1 MPTPRQALHGCGSAG
16 PAASSLTQASLVEAL
31 RKRRGS
37 RAIMRLPVAVAS
49 SQARSRAP
57 RQLPAICALF
67 LLAGLAAVLRLWSL
81 SAVPSDPFYDAAV
94 RSMPLSLHNFLL
106 GAYDPGGSLA
116 VDKPP
121 LDLWLQVLS
130 TQLLGFTSFALKLP
144 PAIAGTAGALVLFD
158 AVRRVFGLAAGI
170 ASGVALAV
178 LPIAVLTARSDT
190 MDSVSMLLSVI
201 ALWSLVRF
209 ATGEQRLRWCLLAAA
224 AMGLAF
230 EVKLFEGL
238 VALPAL
244 LLFGLLTCRERRL
257 ARLAAS
263 SAVLL
268 VVALGWLTMT
278 LLVPAS
284 QRPYAIGSTDGSAWN
299 AAFVF
304 NGYDRIAGASTQPAL
319 SAQLSPSQLT
329 PANDSEVARSAVPIG
344 APAVLRLFDHNGPLS
359 GLRLGFVLLLALVL
373 GIPALLWAVARPR
386 GPDDE
391 IERAFGAA
399 LLLWLLIGVVL
410 FSAMARLHPRYTEA
424 FTPAVAAAAGIGCA
438 WALRDGV
445 WQRIFTVAGAVGL
458 ALYGRWLLDGSSTAW
473 RLTAAGA
480 IVACVGLLV
489 TAERVRPPLI
499 AAGLALA
506 ALALPIQ
513 VDASLISNHEF
524 DSGRTGALSSAYVS
538 DIGSYIAGH
547 APGARYEFAAADPTE
562 VGALIVADRRPILSL
577 TSYNQHELLPV
588 ARLRALVASGQLR
601 FAVLDGGCGHGATA
615 SLLPGCSVG
624 AAWVRAHGRD
634 VSLLAGLPHAGVL
647 YLLRTR

>member
-1 MPTPRQALHGCGSAG
+1 M
-16 PAASSLTQASLVEAL
+16 
-31 RKRRGS
+31 
-37 RAIMRLPVAVAS
+37 
-49 SQARSRAP
+49 P
-57 RQLPAICALF
+57 RQLSAICALV
-67 LLAGLAAVLRLWSL
+67 LLAGLAAALRLWSL

-144 PAIAGTAGALVLFD
+144 PAIAGTAGALVLYD
-158 AVRRVFGLAAGI
+158 AVRRVFGLAAGV
-170 ASGVALAV
+170 AAGVALAV
-178 LPIAVLTARSDT
+178 LPIAVLSARSDT

-209 ATGEQRLRWCLLAAA
+209 AHGGRRLRWCLLAAA

-244 LLFGLLTCRERRL
+244 LLFGLLVSRERRL
-257 ARLAAS
+257 VRLAAS
-263 SAVLL
+263 SAVFL
-268 VVALGWLTMT
+268 VVALGWLTTMT
-278 LLVPAS
+278 LLFPAS

-319 SAQLSPSQLT
+319 SAQLSPGQLK
-329 PANDSEVARSAVPIG
+329 PANNSEVARSAVPIG
-344 APAVLRLFDHNGPLS
+344 APALLRLFDHNGPLS
-359 GLRLGFVLLLALVL
+359 GLRLGFLLLLALLL
-373 GIPALLWAVARPR
+373 GVPALAWAIARPR
-386 GPDDE
+386 GPDGG

-399 LLLWLLIGVVL
+399 LLVWLVIGVVL
-410 FSAMARLHPRYTEA
+410 FSAMARLHPRYTEG

-438 WALRDGV
+438 WALRDGL
-445 WQRIFTVAGAVGL
+445 WQRVLTVAGAVGL
-458 ALYGRWLLDGSSTAW
+458 ALYGRWLLDGSSTTW

-480 IVACVGLLV
+480 IAACVALLLP
-489 TAERVRPPLI
+489 AARLRLPLLSG
-499 AAGLALA
+499 GLALA
-506 ALALPIQ
+506 ALALPLQ

-524 DSGRTGALSSAYVS
+524 DSGRTGALSNAYVH
-538 DIGSYIAGH
+538 DIGSYIAAH
-547 APGARYEFAAADPTE
+547 APAARYEFAAADPTE
-562 VGALIVADRRPILSL
+562 VAALIVADRRPILSL
-577 TSYNQHELLPV
+577 TSYDEHELLPIK
-588 ARLRALVASGQLR
+588 RLRALVSSGQLR
-601 FAVLDGGCGHGATA
+601 FAVLDGGCGRGAA
-615 SLLPGCSVG
+615 AALLPGCSAG
-624 AAWVRAHGRD
+624 AAWVRAHGSD
-634 VSLLAGLPHAGVL
+634 VSRRAGLPHAGVL